1 MIDPKWE
8 VVDEVEGEL
17 QASIIQGLLE
27 AQGFE
32 STLLSQESLG
42 KTLGLSIARLG
53 KVQILVPSDV
63 ISDVREILEAY
74 YKGDFEI
81 GEEEI

>member
-1 MIDPKWE
+1 MNDPKWE

-17 QASIIQGLLE
+17 QASIIQGMLA

-42 KTLGLSIARLG
+42 KTLGLSVAGLG
-53 KVQILVPSDV
+53 RVQIMVPSDAV
-63 ISDVREILEAY
+63 NEVSEILEAY
-74 YKGDFEI
+74 YQGEFEAD
-81 GEEEI
+81 EEED

>member
-1 MIDPKWE
+1 MADLKWE

-17 QASIIQGLLE
+17 QASMIQGLLK

-32 STLLSQESLG
+32 STILSQESLG
-42 KTLGLSIARLG
+42 KTLGLSMGGLG

-63 ISDVREILEAY
+63 LNEVSEILKAF
-74 YKGDFEI
+74 YKGDFEA
-81 GEEEI
+81 EDEDN

>member
-1 MIDPKWE
+1 MVDPKWE

-27 AQGFE
+27 AQGIE

-63 ISDVREILEAY
+63 INDAKEILEAY
-74 YKGDFEI
+74 YQGDFDI

>member
-1 MIDPKWE
+1 MADLKWE

-17 QASIIQGLLE
+17 QASMIQGLLK

-32 STLLSQESLG
+32 STILSQESLG
-42 KTLGLSIARLG
+42 KTLGLSLGGLG

-63 ISDVREILEAY
+63 LDEASEILEAF
-74 YKGDFEI
+74 YKGDFEVEDEDI
-81 GEEEI
+81 